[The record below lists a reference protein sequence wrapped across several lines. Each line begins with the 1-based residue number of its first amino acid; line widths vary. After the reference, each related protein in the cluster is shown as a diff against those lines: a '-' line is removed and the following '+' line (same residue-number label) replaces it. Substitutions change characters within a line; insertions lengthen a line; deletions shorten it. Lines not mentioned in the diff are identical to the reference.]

1 MRFPEGAASQDHRV
15 AQGTKPLR
23 PYCAALFASI
33 RSPTMP
39 SRLLLAVCTCI
50 LRALVV
56 AAACLGVV
64 HAQHPP
70 APSDRSDSP
79 GKSLP
84 TATAAATGNR
94 ITPSS
99 GQGRRV
105 ALVIGNG
112 DYRYQDNLPRLANP
126 VHDAEDIASA
136 LRRFG
141 FEVIER
147 KNQTLEAMHQSIA
160 EFGSRI
166 GGSEAALFFFAGHG
180 IQVRNQNYLMPINA
194 KVESEAMVPY
204 QGVNVNQIL
213 DEMDNGRSSANI
225 VILDACR
232 NNPVTGKFRSG
243 QTRGLA
249 SPGGVPKGTV
259 IVYAT
264 DPGNVAADGDGRNG
278 LLTAGLLAAF
288 KGRDLSLDGVLTVAS
303 AEVER
308 ASAQAQTPYVNGPK
322 TLQKNFHFRVTVD
335 PGRSEVERTFWTSIE
350 RSTDA
355 ADFEA
360 YLKNYPQGSYRDLAE
375 NQLRRLRT
383 KPVEATRTP
392 ATAVVAAVTAANE
405 RKGAGQNNNEG
416 RQTGTA
422 QLPARVEKPALQI
435 GDRWVYRRID
445 LWKNEESARFEWRVS
460 GTDGDSITLDRAMLA
475 GKVSADA
482 RPASSRRVDRSTW
495 TFADASVSQGRRV
508 TFAFPL
514 EIGKTW
520 EFEYAGKRDNGTRVT
535 HQRVARVEAW
545 EDVEVPAGKFKA
557 LKVARL
563 LLCTSRSK
571 RHEPRSQIHLLLLR
585 RRLRTADRN
594 RRRQDRRR
602 ARRPRASGQPRPPVH
617 QGRHAAPDGAPGLSP
632 AASRTASAT
641 RLPRQ
646 RVGWDEA
653 LDHAADRF
661 AAIIA
666 AHGPDSVA
674 FYISGQL
681 LTEDYYVFNK
691 LAKG

>member
-15 AQGTKPLR
+15 AQGAKLLR
-23 PYCAALFASI
+23 HYCAALFASI

-56 AAACLGVV
+56 AAACLGVA

-70 APSDRSDSP
+70 APSDRSDAP

-84 TATAAATGNR
+84 TATAALTGNR

-99 GQGRRV
+99 GQGRRI

-112 DYRYQDNLPRLANP
+112 DYRYPDNLPRLANP

-278 LLTAGLLAAF
+278 LLTAGLLTAF

-360 YLKNYPQGSYRDLAE
+360 YLKHYPQGSYRDLAE
-375 NQLRRLRT
+375 NQLRRLRA

-392 ATAVVAAVTAANE
+392 ATAAVAAVTAANE

-460 GTDGDSITLDRAMLA
+460 GTDGDSINLDRAMIA
-475 GKVSADA
+475 GKVSTDA

-545 EDVEVPAGKFKA
+545 EDVEVPVGKFKA
-557 LKVARL
+557 LKVVHTGRFEVHPTIGPASSGNVTEVL
-563 LLCTSRSK
+563 WYVPAVKSFVK
-571 RHEPRSQIHLLLLR
+571 REYRDTLGD
-585 RRLRTADRN
+585 LRTREQF
-594 RRRQDRRR
+594 R
-602 ARRPRASGQPRPPVH
+602 
-617 QGRHAAPDGAPGLSP
+617 
-632 AASRTASAT
+632 
-641 RLPRQ
+641 
-646 RVGWDEA
+646 EE
-653 LDHAADRF
+653 
-661 AAIIA
+661 
-666 AHGPDSVA
+666 
-674 FYISGQL
+674 
-681 LTEDYYVFNK
+681 LTEYKVQ
-691 LAKG
+691 

>member
-1 MRFPEGAASQDHRV
+1 
-15 AQGTKPLR
+15 
-23 PYCAALFASI
+23 
-33 RSPTMP
+33 MP
-39 SRLLLAVCTCI
+39 SRLLFAVCTCI
-50 LRALVV
+50 LCVLVV
-56 AAACLGVV
+56 AAACLGVA
-64 HAQHPP
+64 HAQHLP
-70 APSDRSDSP
+70 APSDRPDSP
-79 GKSLP
+79 GKLLP
-84 TATAAATGNR
+84 TATAAATANR
-94 ITPSS
+94 ITPSG

-112 DYRYQDNLPRLANP
+112 EYRYPDNLPRLANP

-335 PGRSEVERTFWTSIE
+335 PGRGEVERTFWTSIE

-375 NQLRRLRT
+375 NQLRRLRA

-392 ATAVVAAVTAANE
+392 ALAAAAVAAAAAANE
-405 RKGAGQNNNEG
+405 RKGAGQNSSEG

-422 QLPARVEKPALQI
+422 QLPSRVEKPALQI
-435 GDRWVYRRID
+435 GDSWVYRRID

-460 GTDGDSITLDRAMLA
+460 GTDGDSITLDRAMIA

-482 RPASSRRVDRSTW
+482 RPASRRKADRSTW

-545 EDVEVPAGKFKA
+545 EDIEVPAGKFKA
-557 LKVARL
+557 LRVVHAGRFEVHPTIGPVSSGNVTEVLWYVPAVKSFV
-563 LLCTSRSK
+563 K
-571 RHEPRSQIHLLLLR
+571 REYRDTMGD
-585 RRLRTADRN
+585 LRTREQF
-594 RRRQDRRR
+594 R
-602 ARRPRASGQPRPPVH
+602 
-617 QGRHAAPDGAPGLSP
+617 
-632 AASRTASAT
+632 
-641 RLPRQ
+641 
-646 RVGWDEA
+646 EE
-653 LDHAADRF
+653 
-661 AAIIA
+661 
-666 AHGPDSVA
+666 
-674 FYISGQL
+674 
-681 LTEDYYVFNK
+681 LTEYKVQ
-691 LAKG
+691 